1 MSRSD
6 QVDENRP
13 AGWLTSPPLGAY
25 VHIPFC
31 THRCH
36 YCDFNTYESL
46 DEIHLPYARALIRS
60 IEDSSRSWERAPWQA
75 MDDRAVPEGPAAT
88 LFFGGGTPTLLPP
101 EVLGEVIEA
110 VRRTVG
116 LTPDAE
122 ITVEANPET
131 LDARTLQGLLEAG
144 FTRISIGIQS
154 TAKDVLLGLGRQH
167 SARRALDAVAGARAA
182 GFTSINADLIYGS
195 TWESSEDWAHSL
207 ADVIEAGPDH
217 VSAYALTVESDTP
230 LHRSIAAGKVPDVD
244 PDVQADRWELAN
256 EVLAAAGYARYE
268 VSNWA
273 RPGHAC
279 THNLI
284 YWSAGDYV
292 AFGAGAHGHH
302 DGLRWWVERLPR
314 DLIAASERGDPG
326 VAGWELLDRAERG
339 REALM
344 LGLRLA
350 SGIDTDAF
358 EERFGPEHLEA
369 ASPGLLRMAE
379 LGLLLWSDNRLRVAG
394 GAALLGDDLLSRLP

>member
-1 MSRSD
+1 M
-6 QVDENRP
+6 N
-13 AGWLTSPPLGAY
+13 WLGDPPLGVY

-46 DEIHLPYARALIRS
+46 DDLHLPYARALVRS
-60 IEDSSRSWERAPWQA
+60 IQGWKGAWERAPFNTQ
-75 MDDRAVPEGPAAT
+75 RASRPAPEGPAAT

-101 EVLGEVIEA
+101 SVLAEIVTA
-110 VRRTVG
+110 VRDAVG
-116 LTPDAE
+116 LTPEAE

-131 LDARTLQGLLEAG
+131 LDASVLEGLLTAG
-144 FTRISIGIQS
+144 FNRISIGVQS
-154 TAKDVLLGLGRQH
+154 TVKDVLLGLGRHH
-167 SARRALDAVAGARAA
+167 SARKALDAIAAARRA
-182 GFTSINADLIYGS
+182 GFGSINADLIYGS
-195 TWESSEDWAHSL
+195 TWETDEDWARSL
-207 ADVIEAGPDH
+207 ADVVEAGPDH
-217 VSAYALTVESDTP
+217 VSAYALTVESGTP
-230 LHRSIAAGKVPDVD
+230 LHVAIAAGKVPDVD
-244 PDVQADRWELAN
+244 PDIQAARWDTATD
-256 EVLAAAGYARYE
+256 VLGASGYSRYE

-284 YWSAGDYV
+284 YWSAGDYL

-302 DGLRWWVERLPR
+302 NGLRWWLTRLPR
-314 DLIAASERGDPG
+314 DLIAEAEAGDPAI
-326 VAGWELLDRAERG
+326 AGWEILDVTQRG

-358 EERFGPEHLEA
+358 DVRFGPEHLEA
-369 ASPGLLRMAE
+369 ARPGLSPLTE
-379 LGLLLWSDNRLRVAG
+379 NRLLIWTGNRLHVAG
-394 GAALLGDDLLSRLP
+394 EAALLGDDLLSRLP